1 MAGVIVVFPKA
12 DDVKSIRNLLIRN
25 GYEVSAACTNGAQ
38 ALSAADRLGA
48 GVIVCGYKYPDMM
61 YEELY
66 ENLSPSFAMLL
77 IASARAIGEGVAEGV
92 VSVTMPLKVHE
103 LTGSLDMVL
112 HQIERRKKKRR
123 AMPPQR
129 SDQDRKDILEA
140 KQLLMERNHNDRR
153 RGTPLSAEDEHGQW
167 DESGRNRADAA
178 DVDGSINLGVCFRM
192 KKLCKMETYADGNGD
207 SMKFTK
213 MHGIGNDYVYV
224 NCFTEQVRDPEQVS
238 CRISDRHFG
247 IGSDG
252 LVLIRPSSV
261 ADFKMEIYNADGSR
275 AKNVWKRDSL
285 CGEVCV

>member
-12 DDVKSIRNLLIRN
+12 DDVKSIRNLLTRN
-25 GYEVSAACTNGAQ
+25 GYEVSAACTSGAQ

-48 GVIVCGYKYPDMM
+48 GVVVCGYKYPDMM

-112 HQIERRKKKRR
+112 HQRRKRKRR

-140 KQLLMERNHNDRR
+140 KRLLMERNHMTEEEAHRYLQKTSMDSGTNLVETAQMLLTLMDR
-153 RGTPLSAEDEHGQW
+153 
-167 DESGRNRADAA
+167 
-178 DVDGSINLGVCFRM
+178 
-192 KKLCKMETYADGNGD
+192 
-207 SMKFTK
+207 
-213 MHGIGNDYVYV
+213 
-224 NCFTEQVRDPEQVS
+224 
-238 CRISDRHFG
+238 
-247 IGSDG
+247 
-252 LVLIRPSSV
+252 
-261 ADFKMEIYNADGSR
+261 
-275 AKNVWKRDSL
+275 
-285 CGEVCV
+285 

>member
-25 GYEVSAACTNGAQ
+25 GYEVSAACTSGAQ

-92 VSVTMPLKVHE
+92 VSVTMPLKAHE

-129 SDQDRKDILEA
+129 SDQDRKDMTEEEA
-140 KQLLMERNHNDRR
+140 HRYLQKTSMDSGTNLVETAQMLLTLMDR
-153 RGTPLSAEDEHGQW
+153 
-167 DESGRNRADAA
+167 
-178 DVDGSINLGVCFRM
+178 
-192 KKLCKMETYADGNGD
+192 
-207 SMKFTK
+207 
-213 MHGIGNDYVYV
+213 
-224 NCFTEQVRDPEQVS
+224 
-238 CRISDRHFG
+238 
-247 IGSDG
+247 
-252 LVLIRPSSV
+252 
-261 ADFKMEIYNADGSR
+261 
-275 AKNVWKRDSL
+275 
-285 CGEVCV
+285 

>member
-12 DDVKSIRNLLIRN
+12 DDVKSIRNLLMRN
-25 GYEVSAACTNGAQ
+25 GYEVSAACTSGAQ

-48 GVIVCGYKYPDMM
+48 GVVVCGYKYPDMM

-140 KQLLMERNHNDRR
+140 KRLLMERNHMHIDICRR
-153 RGTPLSAEDEHGQW
+153 RAWTV
-167 DESGRNRADAA
+167 GR
-178 DVDGSINLGVCFRM
+178 
-192 KKLCKMETYADGNGD
+192 T
-207 SMKFTK
+207 
-213 MHGIGNDYVYV
+213 
-224 NCFTEQVRDPEQVS
+224 
-238 CRISDRHFG
+238 
-247 IGSDG
+247 
-252 LVLIRPSSV
+252 
-261 ADFKMEIYNADGSR
+261 
-275 AKNVWKRDSL
+275 W
-285 CGEVCV
+285 